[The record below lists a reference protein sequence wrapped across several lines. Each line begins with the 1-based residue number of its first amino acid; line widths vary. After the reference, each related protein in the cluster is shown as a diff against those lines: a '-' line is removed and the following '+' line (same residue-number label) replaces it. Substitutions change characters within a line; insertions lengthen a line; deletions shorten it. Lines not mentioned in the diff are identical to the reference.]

1 MQKLYTTNS
10 AQETAGL
17 AKEIAKSLKGGEV
30 LALSGDL
37 GAGKTAFVQGLALA
51 LGVKDKVQSP
61 TFNLLKVYNVSKKYW
76 PTRLAESRLTG
87 EGGLKFLVHVD
98 AYRLN
103 DGSETTEIGLSEYLN
118 SPDAVVAIEWPENIA
133 SVISD
138 SAIKISFSLGKT
150 VNSRE
155 IKIIFS

>member
-1 MQKLYTTNS
+1 MQQKLYKTNS
-10 AQETAGL
+10 PQETVKL
-17 AKEIAKSLKGGEV
+17 AKLIAHDLKGGEV

-61 TFNLLKVYNVSKKYW
+61 TFNLLKVYSVAKKYLS
-76 PTRLAESRLTG
+76 TRLAESARGG

-98 AYRLN
+98 AYRLT
-103 DGSETTEIGLSEYLN
+103 DGSETIEIGLPEYLN
-118 SPDAVVAIEWPENIA
+118 NPDTVVAIEWPENIS
-133 SVISD
+133 SVIPSN
-138 SAIKISFSLGKT
+138 AIKISFSLGKT

-155 IKIIFS
+155 IKIK